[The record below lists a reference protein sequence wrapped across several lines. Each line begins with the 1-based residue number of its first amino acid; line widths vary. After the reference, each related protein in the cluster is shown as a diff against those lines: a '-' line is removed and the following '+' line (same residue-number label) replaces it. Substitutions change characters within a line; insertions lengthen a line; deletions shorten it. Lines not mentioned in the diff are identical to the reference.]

1 MVNLDNS
8 ESICGVVMSQIGK
21 RLGTWFASR
30 LIRMGYAPGR
40 IIDCCVVVPALI
52 LLAVACFFFG
62 VDGVRDG

>member
-1 MVNLDNS
+1 
-8 ESICGVVMSQIGK
+8 MSQIGK